1 MLQFFVQYDTII
13 KVSVGYSLA
22 NAFCSEEQ
30 NQAQAKLV
38 FDFARTYNEKIIE
51 CEARLPA
58 RPAGFLSVMGNFI
71 PITQETLRWD
81 AHCGV
86 QCRRRKRPP
95 QAREIQ
101 KHVSATDAKQQGF
114 RVGKRN
120 KIPDTAH
127 AYEVKKQ

>member
-58 RPAGFLSVMGNFI
+58 RPAGFLSVMGNFS
-71 PITQETLRWD
+71 PITQKTLRWD
-81 AHCGV
+81 VHCGL

-95 QAREIQ
+95 QTQEIQ
-101 KHVSATDAKQQGF
+101 KHVSAIDVKQQGF
-114 RVGKRN
+114 RVQRERK
-120 KIPDTAH
+120 PYY

>member
-58 RPAGFLSVMGNFI
+58 RPAGFLSDGDEENIRIYAVHLTTADQSGICRAHLVLIKVTGRKKWKFI
-71 PITQETLRWD
+71 L
-81 AHCGV
+81 
-86 QCRRRKRPP
+86 
-95 QAREIQ
+95 
-101 KHVSATDAKQQGF
+101 
-114 RVGKRN
+114 
-120 KIPDTAH
+120 
-127 AYEVKKQ
+127 

>member
-38 FDFARTYNEKIIE
+38 FDFARTYNEKIAE

-58 RPAGFLSVMGNFI
+58 SPAGFLS
-71 PITQETLRWD
+71 
-81 AHCGV
+81 
-86 QCRRRKRPP
+86 
-95 QAREIQ
+95 
-101 KHVSATDAKQQGF
+101 
-114 RVGKRN
+114 
-120 KIPDTAH
+120 
-127 AYEVKKQ
+127 